1 MRVCSNTSSFMLR
14 LWGGCACEKP
24 HHQSTF
30 IRTILLVAK
39 EPSLWLLVF
48 LGAGVWLLSRRLY
61 TKNVCVNLK

>member
-1 MRVCSNTSSFMLR
+1 MRVCDTSSFMLR

-39 EPSLWLLVF
+39 EPSLWLLFFFGGGGCLAV
-48 LGAGVWLLSRRLY
+48 VLSPVR
-61 TKNVCVNLK
+61 KKCVYKS